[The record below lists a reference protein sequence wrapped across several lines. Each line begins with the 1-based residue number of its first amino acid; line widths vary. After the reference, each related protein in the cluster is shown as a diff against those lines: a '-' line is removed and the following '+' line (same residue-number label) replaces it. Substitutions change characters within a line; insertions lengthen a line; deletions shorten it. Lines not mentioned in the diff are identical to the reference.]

1 MSALTTKKQ
10 ERTTMPHNPKYRL
23 LAKEHVVP
31 CMLGWNSGAWSMYRI
46 EALRDIPEH
55 NVKAGDLG
63 GYVDSANILS
73 HDGSAWIADNAMVID
88 NVRVQGNAYVGGNA
102 IVSSR
107 FSYTYI
113 VLDENTKV
121 MDYAQVLIS
130 RDGEEKKAGMTISG
144 NVEIYGHAVVS
155 EVQRIGGNV
164 KICDNAF
171 IEKSERIIGDI
182 SIWGNAKIGKAA
194 RVFGKTD
201 ISGSTV
207 LEDYASVTDS
217 SLSGATIISGKK
229 PISNVSFHDGFTV
242 TIHNTPA
249 ISEVGNISTTP
260 VFRVSPI
267 EQQHAMNVFAE
278 VQEDIASYETD
289 IVKIIK
295 YPVMA
300 DRTDPYTRDMVM
312 ALKNAK
318 RYSSMSASEDFI
330 NAVTELEKAF
340 LAAESNALKISSAYL
355 SDAEKKKTE
364 KAKDLFRIAS
374 NEASSEQEKKSAF
387 AQGFKQ
393 LEGVIAV
400 PEVAV
405 DAFRVKV
412 GLKEIEGM

>member
-1 MSALTTKKQ
+1 MSDATTIKQ
-10 ERTTMPHNPKYRL
+10 ERINMTHNPKYRL
-23 LAKEHVVP
+23 LAKEEIVP
-31 CMLGWNSGAWSMYRI
+31 CMLGWNSGAAIMHRI

-55 NVKAGDLG
+55 GVKAGDLG
-63 GYVDSANILS
+63 GYVNDTSILS
-73 HDGSAWIADNAMVID
+73 HDGTAWIADNAMVLS

-102 IVSSR
+102 IVCSR

-113 VLDENTKV
+113 VLDEDTKV
-121 MDYAQVLIS
+121 MEYAQVLIP

-164 KICDNAF
+164 KICDNVF
-171 IEKSERIIGDI
+171 IEKAERIIGDI
-182 SIWGNAKIGKAA
+182 SIWGNVKIGKNA

-217 SLSGATIISGKK
+217 SLSGATIITGKK
-229 PISNVSFHDGFTV
+229 PVSNVSFHDGFNV
-242 TIHNTPA
+242 TIHNTPS
-249 ISEVGNISTTP
+249 ISEVGNISVDP
-260 VFRVSPI
+260 VNRVSPT

-295 YPVMA
+295 YPVMT
-300 DRTDPYTRDMVM
+300 DRTDPYTRDMIM

-318 RYSSMSASEDFI
+318 RYSATASSEEFL

-340 LAAESNALKISSAYL
+340 LAAESNALKISSANL

-374 NEASSEQEKKSAF
+374 NEASTEQEKKSAF
-387 AQGFKQ
+387 VQGFKQ

-405 DAFRVKV
+405 DAFRVKI
-412 GLKEIEGM
+412 GIKEIEG